1 MNNHSNSTHT
11 ASDLKRRVEE
21 LEQDLEASNE
31 RRKTA
36 DAELREYLRCAIAGH
51 EREIQCKDKEIQS
64 MDKDKEQLNVQ
75 NASLQREN
83 TDLRQEVDTLQ
94 QSLSSKEDDIK
105 KALEEARSMK
115 KSNQTLKDL
124 FASMGTEWEE
134 YKSFREAKAV
144 AEVASKKEY
153 EQLKVEN
160 ITLRAANANLSAL
173 LQSGRRDTKTLKDS
187 IQSLR
192 EANEK
197 LDQSNQCMQ
206 RNYGPLFCAYEQLFN
221 GHETLRVN
229 YSQLFDQYSVLQREQ
244 NNDNGDSSRA
254 KIQKDESLSPYELLR
269 VKYTDLERKFKALE
283 DARLRS
289 SGQMDAE
296 TFKRSI
302 KALREA
308 NQKLDANNKSLE
320 NSLKSKEDEIQMMKN
335 KERECCREETKKSRD
350 KEVGIPR
357 THALTLVR
365 DLEKSLKAKED
376 KIQMMKKVAK
386 DRDIEAEAKR
396 THILNLV
403 RDIKTYKES
412 NKVLRE
418 SLISKEDSFKR
429 ELEESLVSN
438 KALQEKCNDLEGEC
452 KQLESAIELGKQVT
466 EKSRAVMSS
475 LEKKLKSKEE
485 KIELVKQAFRQLQVF
500 ENLLN
505 ENDEPTSKKRRVS

>member
-1 MNNHSNSTHT
+1 MNNQSNITPT

-21 LEQDLEASNE
+21 LEQDLKASNE

-160 ITLRAANANLSAL
+160 IRLRAANANLSAL

-221 GHETLRVN
+221 GHESLRNN
-229 YSQLFDQYSVLQREQ
+229 YRQLFDQYSVLQGEQ

-283 DARLRS
+283 DASEMREREFWACQENAKRQR
-289 SGQMDAE
+289 SGQKMDVE
-296 TFKRSI
+296 TLKRSI

-308 NQKLDANNKSLE
+308 NQKLDANNQSLE

-335 KERECCREETKKSRD
+335 KERECSREETKKSRD

-466 EKSRAVMSS
+466 EKSR
-475 LEKKLKSKEE
+475 
-485 KIELVKQAFRQLQVF
+485 
-500 ENLLN
+500 
-505 ENDEPTSKKRRVS
+505 T